1 MAGTE
6 RATDPA
12 PTTNRR
18 LPRPGT
24 IAQNVAVVVVLLLLA
39 SWLPPDTSLRE
50 VQQRGSLR
58 VCVPVSYPPLVSGGD
73 PDRPGIDIE
82 LVRELAS
89 RLALTVRFNENSAIG
104 RDFNPRNWR
113 VTRAQ
118 CEVLAGGV
126 VASTTTRSFLET
138 TDPHLETGW
147 ALVFLG
153 EERALSGARVGFFAG
168 ASGLDRLALS
178 GYLRAVGASVQVYS
192 SLTELERAL
201 RNGEIDAAVTESL
214 LARRLAEDVDGV
226 ATWVPGLPRQPL
238 ALGFW
243 KGDLTLKR
251 ALGSALHQM
260 RADGTLAAIL
270 ERYELAPIAECTVC

>member
-1 MAGTE
+1 GTRSRTRSTPCGVPSSASTSSTRGWAPSSWPWRRRSSSPGRYTTSGGAEVAGTE

-24 IAQNVAVVVVLLLLA
+24 IAQNVAVVVVLSLPTC
-39 SWLPPDTSLRE
+39 LPPDTPLRE

-113 VTRAQ
+113 VT
-118 CEVLAGGV
+118 
-126 VASTTTRSFLET
+126 
-138 TDPHLETGW
+138 
-147 ALVFLG
+147 
-153 EERALSGARVGFFAG
+153 
-168 ASGLDRLALS
+168 
-178 GYLRAVGASVQVYS
+178 
-192 SLTELERAL
+192 
-201 RNGEIDAAVTESL
+201 
-214 LARRLAEDVDGV
+214 
-226 ATWVPGLPRQPL
+226 
-238 ALGFW
+238 
-243 KGDLTLKR
+243 
-251 ALGSALHQM
+251 
-260 RADGTLAAIL
+260 
-270 ERYELAPIAECTVC
+270 